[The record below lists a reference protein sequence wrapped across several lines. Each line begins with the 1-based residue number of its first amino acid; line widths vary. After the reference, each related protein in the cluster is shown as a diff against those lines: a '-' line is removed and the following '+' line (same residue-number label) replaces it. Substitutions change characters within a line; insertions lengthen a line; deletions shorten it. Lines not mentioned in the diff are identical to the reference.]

1 MANWLVRWRGGG
13 PVASH
18 TTARRRHQLSA
29 VRTSGVK
36 SSPRAATHPQHVFE
50 SNSLDEA
57 AQRPDYWDCFSA
69 AKFASSTSIWV
80 WACARSIST
89 LGTVV
94 RGVYSDTFPVP
105 WACFCLTVSLETS
118 FICWVKVIKLRLFA
132 SASCVFVIYK
142 LLCSAYFNAPAS
154 SPVLHWT
161 SCRKK
166 HSMHMLIVNFTTLTT
181 IRLKSDCNLNSKNYG
196 TWRYHKLLCC
206 NVFHLL

>member
-1 MANWLVRWRGGG
+1 MCL
-13 PVASH
+13 
-18 TTARRRHQLSA
+18 
-29 VRTSGVK
+29 
-36 SSPRAATHPQHVFE
+36 E
-50 SNSLDEA
+50 SISLDEA
-57 AQRPDYWDCFSA
+57 AQRPDYWDCVSA
-69 AKFASSTSIWV
+69 VKFASSTSIWV

-105 WACFCLTVSLETS
+105 WVCFCLTVSLETS

-166 HSMHMLIVNFTTLTT
+166 DSMHMLIVNFTTLTT
-181 IRLKSDCNLNSKNYG
+181 IRLKSDCNLNSKNHGFLEPGVATNYSVATFSIYCKESQSG
-196 TWRYHKLLCC
+196 RKAGKMECKCIAIWKW
-206 NVFHLL
+206 NVGHAFM